1 MTSPIDFVEWVAKN
15 VGFLG
20 WIAPIFIFIL
30 AVTVGAFLINT
41 WLKFLEAVKTILSN
55 KAGVFV
61 LMILFG
67 ILIWIWNQTVGGLF

>member
-61 LMILFG
+61 LMILFA

>member
-1 MTSPIDFVEWVAKN
+1 MTSPIDLVEWVAKN

-61 LMILFG
+61 LMILFA

>member
-1 MTSPIDFVEWVAKN
+1 MTSPIDFVEWIAKN
-15 VGFLG
+15 VGFLR

-61 LMILFG
+61 LMILFA